1 MFFACKAL
9 YQVIRHMN
17 RKTFAE
23 LTESL
28 HQALEYERGN
38 RTDLRTTQAMK
49 YKGYKAIV
57 TFDENANIFHG
68 EVINIRDVI
77 TFQGRAVEELKRAF
91 ADSVENYLAFCKER
105 EEESAKLL

>member
-1 MFFACKAL
+1 MSA
-9 YQVIRHMN
+9 
-17 RKTFAE
+17 KTFDE

-57 TFDENANIFHG
+57 TFDENAKLFHG

-77 TFQGRAVEELKRAF
+77 TFQGKAVAELKRAF
-91 ADSVENYLAFCKER
+91 ADSVENYLAFCKGR
-105 EEESAKLL
+105 EEEPAKLL